1 MNNGRWRQAAQVGV
15 GAGAR
20 RLGAAQKKYEA
31 VVSWLEAELAQRD
44 FHVCYRTGGKAANR
58 AQTQT
63 PAAAETADPL
73 TPSLGLCP
81 ASPQLAL
88 NAG

>member
-1 MNNGRWRQAAQVGV
+1 MVGGGRRRRWEWERARGRW
-15 GAGAR
+15 AR
-20 RLGAAQKKYEA
+20 PEKKYEA
-31 VVSWLEAELAQRD
+31 VMSWLEAELAQRE

-63 PAAAETADPL
+63 PAAAEAADPL
-73 TPSLGLCP
+73 RPSLGLCP